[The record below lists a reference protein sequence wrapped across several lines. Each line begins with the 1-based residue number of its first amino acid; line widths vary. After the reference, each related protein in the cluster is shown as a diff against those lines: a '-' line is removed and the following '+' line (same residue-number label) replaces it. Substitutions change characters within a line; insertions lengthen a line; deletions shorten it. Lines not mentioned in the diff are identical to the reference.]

1 MGPHRCIG
9 SHLAKLMIK
18 VAIERSIHSLGDFSL
33 ADPEGVRWAMGEA
46 RGLEKLP
53 LRIGLSYKGT
63 ET

>member
-1 MGPHRCIG
+1 
-9 SHLAKLMIK
+9 MIK
-18 VAIERSIHSLGDFSL
+18 VAIERSIHLLGDFSL